1 MELIGTFAH
10 NLSDAMAAVELDRMR
25 AADLGA
31 IHFAWAGPPEPGEPN
46 YWRLHGPITLI
57 EYDNT
62 MPAADHVHT
71 IWRDFEGDFGRILIR
86 ERQEYGLH
94 GRPTKQMEILKRTS
108 PPRLC
113 PARRRRVRKSD
124 VSLAVSK

>member
-1 MELIGTFAH
+1 MGLTLGAMPEGLRDLAMELIGTFAH

-62 MPAADHVHT
+62 DRSEP
-71 IWRDFEGDFGRILIR
+71 
-86 ERQEYGLH
+86 
-94 GRPTKQMEILKRTS
+94 
-108 PPRLC
+108 
-113 PARRRRVRKSD
+113 
-124 VSLAVSK
+124 LA